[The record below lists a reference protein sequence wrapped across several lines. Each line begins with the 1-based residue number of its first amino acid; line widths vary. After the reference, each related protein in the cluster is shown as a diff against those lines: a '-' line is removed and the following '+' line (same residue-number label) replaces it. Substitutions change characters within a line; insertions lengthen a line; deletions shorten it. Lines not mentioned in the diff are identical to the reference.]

1 MSQLD
6 KYRKDLAS
14 LERVRERGLPVDPFK
29 PEEVEAFVK
38 QLEMLFALLK
48 GKKIDSK
55 ALDKIAERWW
65 KEYGDAQIASL
76 RKEIQIQLRLIPLFK
91 RLKNA
96 GRLEL
101 DEFGLMVFRCRLG
114 SKLFRKLMVENFINS
129 PNLSADIDPGH
140 AST

>member
-1 MSQLD
+1 MSRLD

-14 LERVRERGLPVDPFK
+14 LERVRERGLPVDPFN
-29 PEEVEAFVK
+29 PEEADAFVK
-38 QLEMLFALLK
+38 QLETLFAPLK
-48 GKKIDSK
+48 DKKIDSK

-76 RKEIQIQLRLIPLFK
+76 KKEIQIQLRLLPLYR

-114 SKLFRKLMVENFINS
+114 SKLFRKLIVENFINS
-129 PNLSADIDPGH
+129 PNLSAGVDPGH
-140 AST
+140 R